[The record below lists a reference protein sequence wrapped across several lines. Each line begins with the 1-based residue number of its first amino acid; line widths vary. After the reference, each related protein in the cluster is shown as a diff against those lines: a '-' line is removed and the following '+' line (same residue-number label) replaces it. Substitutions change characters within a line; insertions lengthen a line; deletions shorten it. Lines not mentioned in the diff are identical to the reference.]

1 MIHKCESQDIYRIE
15 VKGEEVLNLNEN
27 WYIDA
32 VSYPYEYPINWLDI
46 VIKRKEEPTNEN
58 EDIC

>member
-1 MIHKCESQDIYRIE
+1 MIYKCENQDCHRIE
-15 VKGEEVLNLNEN
+15 VTGEEVLNLNEN

-32 VSYPYEYPINWLDI
+32 VSYPYAYPIDWLDI